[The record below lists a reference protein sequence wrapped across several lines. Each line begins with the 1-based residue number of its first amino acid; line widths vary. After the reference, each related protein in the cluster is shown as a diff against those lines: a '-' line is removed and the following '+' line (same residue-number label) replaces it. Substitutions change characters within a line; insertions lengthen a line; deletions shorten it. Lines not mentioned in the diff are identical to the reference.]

1 MNSNLKGILATLV
14 VATIGYVLY
23 KKVIVPKSKKVQLI
37 IDKGYYT
44 SGEKNLIAF
53 DDEFIN
59 AWYEAAKKDAPQ
71 FTIKNVNYLTKG
83 GRKTK

>member
-1 MNSNLKGILATLV
+1 MNSNFKGILATLV
-14 VATIGYVLY
+14 VVAIGYVLY

-44 SGEKNLIAF
+44 SGEKNLVAF

-59 AWYEAAKKDAPQ
+59 AWYEAAKTDAPQ
-71 FTIKNVNYLTKG
+71 FTINNVNYLTKG